1 MSSDNEFDPA
11 DGARHGARRRRP
23 ISWINTVLILT
34 CAIGA
39 LVSFVAGHPSLGAA
53 LLAGGL
59 AGGIGAKLA
68 RRPGAG
74 DFERVNALE
83 YADERERAAGVKG
96 LAVVGATAMILTF
109 GQMVV
114 VTVRPDVTVA
124 GMWPFAM
131 LLILAAVWT
140 AANWYF
146 VRRG

>member
-1 MSSDNEFDPA
+1 MSSDDEFDPA
-11 DGARHGARRRRP
+11 DGARRDARRRWP
-23 ISWINTVLILT
+23 ISWVNTVLILT
-34 CAIGA
+34 CAVGA
-39 LVSFVAGHPSLGAA
+39 LVAFVAGYPTLGMA

-59 AGGIGAKLA
+59 VGGISAMLA

-74 DFERVNALE
+74 DLERVNALE

-96 LAVVGATAMILTF
+96 LAVVGATAMLLTF

-114 VTVRPDVTVA
+114 VTVRPDVTLA